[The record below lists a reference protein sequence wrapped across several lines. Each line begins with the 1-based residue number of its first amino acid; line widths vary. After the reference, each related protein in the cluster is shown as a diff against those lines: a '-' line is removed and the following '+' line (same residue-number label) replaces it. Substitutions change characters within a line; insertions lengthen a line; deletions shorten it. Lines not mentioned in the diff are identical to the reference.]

1 MKKRL
6 ILLILMLPMLALGQS
21 AKEPAQPAAQ
31 DTAAIYMQ
39 LEEDPEYP
47 GGLATLM
54 DYLNSNIHMPYKAIR
69 AGVDGRVLVSFVVEK
84 DGRVGDVTI
93 LEDPGYG
100 CGKAV
105 AKAIKK
111 MPRWKPGKL
120 DGKAVRT
127 MFRLPV
133 MMSTAPADTKKA
145 GGSISHPANTSAP
158 SNI

>member
-6 ILLILMLPMLALGQS
+6 ILLILMLPMLALGQNT
-21 AKEPAQPAAQ
+21 KEPTQ
-31 DTAAIYMQ
+31 DTASIYMQ
-39 LEEDPEYP
+39 LDEDPEYP
-47 GGLATLM
+47 GGLDALM
-54 DYLNSNIHMPYKAIR
+54 NYLNRNIHMPSKAIR
-69 AGVDGRVLVSFVVEK
+69 AEVDGRVLVSFVVER
-84 DGRVGDVTI
+84 DGRVGDITI

-105 AKAIKK
+105 AKVIKK

-120 DGKAVRT
+120 GGKAVRT

-133 MMSTAPADTKKA
+133 MMSTAPADTPKA
-145 GGSISHPANTSAP
+145 GGSISHPAGTSAP